1 MLKGGPNGLIY
12 NINNRFLNKLGFFSN
27 LNVSEAVT
35 QRCSVKRAFLKIY
48 QNSQENTCARVSLF
62 KKDTLAQ
69 VFPYEFWGISKDMF
83 FTEFY

>member
-35 QRCSVKRAFLKIY
+35 QRCSVKRAFLKIS

-69 VFPYEFWGISKDMF
+69 VFLYEF
-83 FTEFY
+83 

>member
-12 NINNRFLNKLGFFSN
+12 NNNNRFLNKLGFFSN

-35 QRCSVKRAFLKIY
+35 QRCSVKRAFLKIS

-69 VFPYEFWGISKDMF
+69 VFPYEF
-83 FTEFY
+83 